1 LRLYEQKQKASPSK
15 KQDLT
20 PPMPMENLLDIKI
33 MKPYYRRKGG
43 RDKNEKNL

>member
-1 LRLYEQKQKASPSK
+1 MSKGK

-20 PPMPMENLLDIKI
+20 PLRMTPLMEKMLDIKI